1 MFHGFL
7 AFQGFLATLGPLVTQ
22 TIKQGF
28 QKHIMVDIP
37 FTVALVKYVD
47 HMLQTN
53 VVDHTTA
60 DGALQVFRFVTA
72 KDVFGQ
78 HYQLLLSKQMLIR
91 TNNIDVERFIIAG
104 LHDEWGNSYTTK
116 LENMLRDEEVG
127 IWFHED
133 VDALLL
139 PGVEGDCD
147 ERLGGS
153 TTLSLTNR
161 VV

>member
-1 MFHGFL
+1 M
-7 AFQGFLATLGPLVTQ
+7 A
-22 TIKQGF
+22 
-28 QKHIMVDIP
+28 DNR

-47 HMLQTN
+47 HLLRTN
-53 VVDHTTA
+53 AVDRATA
-60 DGALQVFRFVTA
+60 DGVLQVFRFVTA
-72 KDVFGQ
+72 KDVFEQ
-78 HYQLLLSKQMLIR
+78 HYQLLLSKRMLFR
-91 TNNIDVERFIIAG
+91 TKNIDAERVVIAA
-104 LHDEWGNSYTTK
+104 LREECGNSYTTK